1 MAAPG
6 ADAILAYATLI
17 GSLAAGFGVIWNTV
31 RQKQIITKV
40 EENTDLT
47 ATAAQGTKNIAS
59 LVNGTQS
66 HLLQKITDL
75 QMTLNN
81 KYAEIRSLQ
90 ALNASLTAHLD
101 DARHSAPIDGPVAAS
116 QDRRDLQQDRRDE
129 RQDQRDVR
137 QDIRGA
143 PPLSLQAIPVIP
155 VPDPALTAIAASTR
169 QTADATTEAADTLK
183 QIHTDQK

>member
-6 ADAILAYATLI
+6 ADVVLAYATLV

-31 RQKQIITKV
+31 RQKKIIEKV

-47 ATAAQGTKNIAS
+47 ATAAQGTEKIAS

-66 HLLQKITDL
+66 HLLQKVADL
-75 QMTLNN
+75 QMTLNS

-101 DARHSAPIDGPVAAS
+101 DARHSAPVEGTAAAAS
-116 QDRRDLQQDRRDE
+116 QDRRDAQQDKRDE
-129 RQDQRDVR
+129 RQDQREIR
-137 QDIRGA
+137 QAERSI
-143 PPLSLQAIPVIP
+143 PLVPLQALPA
-155 VPDPALTAIAASTR
+155 VPSAALAAIAESTQ
-169 QTADATTEAADTLK
+169 QTATATTEAADTLK
-183 QIHTDQK
+183 QIQQDQK